1 MNEHTV
7 TVTIKG
13 AEYYFN
19 GNELI
24 SPEQEAI
31 LFLKEADKGAI
42 DE

>member
-13 AEYYFN
+13 VAHYFN

-24 SPEQEAI
+24 SAMQEAI
-31 LFLKEADKGAI
+31 FFLHEQDYI
-42 DE
+42 EREF